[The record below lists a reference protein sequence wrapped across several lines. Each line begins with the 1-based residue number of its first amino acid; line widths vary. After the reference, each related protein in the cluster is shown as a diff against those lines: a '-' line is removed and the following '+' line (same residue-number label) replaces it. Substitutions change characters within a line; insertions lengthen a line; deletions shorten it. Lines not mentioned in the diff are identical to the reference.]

1 MRECGAVG
9 VAMTEGASVKKF
21 INRPEDVER
30 EVVDGYVKSYPHI
43 IRKAADDIV
52 VRAHPKHGRV
62 ALVSGGGMGHEP
74 AHLGYVGA
82 GMLDAAVG
90 GAIYTS
96 PAQDRI
102 IAGIGAVAPGTTGV
116 LLVIKNYTGDV
127 INFKMAEQAAR
138 DEGIACDH
146 VVVDDDVAV
155 EGSSFTVGRRG
166 VAGTVFVHK
175 CAGAAAEAGASLPE
189 VKRVAE
195 KVIANVRT
203 MGAAIEPCTVPAAG
217 KPGFTLADDEVE
229 MGVGIH
235 GEPGVR
241 RERMQPVDDMVDE
254 ILDTILADLD
264 CAGHDVA
271 VLVNGAGGTP
281 PYELAIVSN
290 HVHDVLAARGVRV
303 WHTYMGPYFTSLEM
317 RGFSVTL
324 LRLDDELKGLLAAPA
339 ETAAWTQGAV
349 AGEAEGDATDAA
361 TTPEADDADCSPAA
375 AAPGAETAPRAADAE
390 APGAAPSSPDVA
402 AAIKAISAIADA
414 MDAHK
419 DELTE
424 LDQPIGDSD
433 HGINMARG
441 FDAVRAQLPELAGQ
455 DLPGL
460 LKRAGSIIVS
470 KVGGSSGPL
479 YGTLFRKVG
488 VALKAEGSLTVRALS
503 AGLGKAFVAIE
514 DLGGAKP
521 GDKTM
526 LDAIRPAL
534 EALERGRVNE
544 ASVAEALADAASA
557 AEEGAEATVPLV
569 ARKGRASYL
578 GERSVGHKDPGAAS
592 FALLMRTLATVAAG
606 K

>member
-1 MRECGAVG
+1 
-9 VAMTEGASVKKF
+9 
-21 INRPEDVER
+21 
-30 EVVDGYVKSYPHI
+30 
-43 IRKAADDIV
+43 
-52 VRAHPKHGRV
+52 
-62 ALVSGGGMGHEP
+62 
-74 AHLGYVGA
+74 
-82 GMLDAAVG
+82 
-90 GAIYTS
+90 
-96 PAQDRI
+96 
-102 IAGIGAVAPGTTGV
+102 
-116 LLVIKNYTGDV
+116 
-127 INFKMAEQAAR
+127 
-138 DEGIACDH
+138 
-146 VVVDDDVAV
+146 
-155 EGSSFTVGRRG
+155 
-166 VAGTVFVHK
+166 
-175 CAGAAAEAGASLPE
+175 
-189 VKRVAE
+189 
-195 KVIANVRT
+195 
-203 MGAAIEPCTVPAAG
+203 
-217 KPGFTLADDEVE
+217 
-229 MGVGIH
+229 
-235 GEPGVR
+235 
-241 RERMQPVDDMVDE
+241 
-254 ILDTILADLD
+254 
-264 CAGHDVA
+264 
-271 VLVNGAGGTP
+271 
-281 PYELAIVSN
+281 
-290 HVHDVLAARGVRV
+290 
-303 WHTYMGPYFTSLEM
+303 
-317 RGFSVTL
+317 
-324 LRLDDELKGLLAAPA
+324 
-339 ETAAWTQGAV
+339 
-349 AGEAEGDATDAA
+349 
-361 TTPEADDADCSPAA
+361 
-375 AAPGAETAPRAADAE
+375 
-390 APGAAPSSPDVA
+390 
-402 AAIKAISAIADA
+402 

-544 ASVAEALADAASA
+544 VSVAEALADAASA